1 MTMKNV
7 LHVTL
12 AVSALTIP
20 FTAARAQSLRAH
32 IPFEFTANGTKL
44 PAGDYE
50 IGTLAGTP
58 SVLMIAG
65 AGMRA
70 MLFAR
75 YAEPDSRPGFPLTF
89 KELGADGRALSGIKT
104 ASGWLEIGVPTK
116 ARSSL
121 AKTGLERRGAVA
133 LKEK

>member
-20 FTAARAQSLRAH
+20 VTAARAESLRAH

-89 KELGADGRALSGIKT
+89 KDEGADGRVLTAIKT
-104 ASGWLEIGVPTK
+104 TSGWFEIGTPRPV
-116 ARSSL
+116 RSVM
-121 AKTGLERRGAVA
+121 AQGGPAAFRK
-133 LKEK
+133 K